1 MANEQPPTEAVLN
14 LMNQGKSNEEIIQTL
29 QSQGYMLQQINEAIN
44 QANIKKEVQSA
55 PQGGN
60 MANEQQYQPSEEMQ
74 ISEIEKEPEIPVPTP
89 ATTAA
94 AVPEQPAQQPAPET
108 YMPSPNE
115 MAVAAQQQPAMPQ
128 ASYGPNYDDIQSL
141 VEEIIDEKWRELMAS
156 IGDIATWKA
165 QMADETEA
173 IKQEILRI
181 QSRFDNL
188 QAAVLGKVDEYSK
201 GITEIGSEMK
211 ALEKVFEK
219 ILEPLSSNIKELA
232 SITEKLR
239 EHKK

>member
-1 MANEQPPTEAVLN
+1 
-14 LMNQGKSNEEIIQTL
+14 MNQGKSNEEIIQTL

-44 QANIKKEVQSA
+44 QANIKKEVQNA

-60 MANEQQYQPSEEMQ
+60 MANEQYQPSEEMQ
-74 ISEIEKEPEIPVPTP
+74 ISEIEKEPEIPVPNPNQETPAQQATIPEPAAP
-89 ATTAA
+89 ATTS
-94 AVPEQPAQQPAPET
+94 
-108 YMPSPNE
+108 YMPSANE
-115 MAVAAQQQPAMPQ
+115 MAMAAQQQPVMP
-128 ASYGPNYDDIQSL
+128 SSSFNYDDIQSI

-156 IGDIATWKA
+156 VGDITTWKA

-181 QSRFDNL
+181 QNRFDNL